1 LKAVLRP
8 KSSNFAFIFAKRLY
22 IAGIGVIEITALP
35 FVKPPV
41 CSSCNKAID
50 PRERAVKF
58 YCPDCGKVLI
68 WRCERCRKLARNYKC
83 ENCGF
88 EGP

>member
-1 LKAVLRP
+1 MLFRQSFIYTKPKGHGEVSLPAIRP
-8 KSSNFAFIFAKRLY
+8 PI
-22 IAGIGVIEITALP
+22 
-35 FVKPPV
+35 
-41 CSSCNKAID
+41 CSSCNRTIN
-50 PRERAVKF
+50 PRENAVKF

-68 WRCERCRKLARNYKC
+68 WRCERCRKLARPYKC